1 MEVELVEDAE
11 NANAGRREFEDHES
25 AAWSENPE
33 SFTQCLVETGHVPDT
48 ECDDG
53 TSQLSGC
60 NWKLDGVSG
69 HRSDSGALDLRGSR
83 AEHRFGE
90 VGADHQSS
98 KPGQPRDLG
107 GNVHRARA
115 QIEIPSGLI
124 AIHSQLGD
132 RLFTPAPVDVEAE
145 DVIQEVVTGSDLRED
160 PLYVRALLGATG
172 SGGTGGRAV
181 YVGGQH
187 LRKLPGNGARGKL
200 SYPRLPLMTP
210 QSYTDVSDQQ
220 VVVFAQ
226 EGREDAYRELIK
238 RYERP
243 VFSLIFRMVRDKE
256 TAEDLSQETFIKVLN
271 NIDRY
276 RPEFKFSSWLF
287 KIANNITID
296 HLRRRQIDTI
306 SIEGAPDA
314 ITAERARATAV
325 TVTSGG
331 ESALEELES
340 RELGEAIEKA
350 IARLRPE
357 YRACIIL
364 RHVED
369 YSYDEIAEI
378 VKLPLGTVKTY
389 IHRARQELR
398 EYLGDLK

>member
-1 MEVELVEDAE
+1 LIPLD
-11 NANAGRREFEDHES
+11 
-25 AAWSENPE
+25 
-33 SFTQCLVETGHVPDT
+33 TQPS
-48 ECDDG
+48 DG
-53 TSQLSGC
+53 P
-60 NWKLDGVSG
+60 
-69 HRSDSGALDLRGSR
+69 A
-83 AEHRFGE
+83 
-90 VGADHQSS
+90 
-98 KPGQPRDLG
+98 P
-107 GNVHRARA
+107 
-115 QIEIPSGLI
+115 PS
-124 AIHSQLGD
+124 
-132 RLFTPAPVDVEAE
+132 PVDVEAE
-145 DVIQEVVTGSDLRED
+145 NVVQEIVSRGDLGEN
-160 PLYVRALLGATG
+160 PLYVRAFLSATG
-172 SGGTGGRAV
+172 SGGTGSRPV

-187 LRKLPGNGARGKL
+187 PPKVARQRCAGQAIFPALPTMTAR
-200 SYPRLPLMTP
+200 
-210 QSYTDVSDQQ
+210 SYTDVSDQQ

-243 VFSLIFRMVRDKE
+243 VFSLIYRMVRDNE
-256 TAEDLSQETFIKVLN
+256 TAEDLAQETFIKVLN

-306 SIEGAPDA
+306 SIEGSPDA
-314 ITAERARATAV
+314 VTAERARATSV

-331 ESALEELES
+331 ESPLEELES
-340 RELGEAIEKA
+340 KELGAAIEKA